1 MHNVSTWIKRLVF
14 IFLLVFPSIAWAN
27 RLSIIDV
34 ETPQTQTP
42 SQAAELSV
50 YFDYESNSKMPI
62 TGLTA
67 DNCQININGKTPD
80 VVHSEVVPF
89 VEGDL
94 GVGVLFVFPNSKNY
108 SEDSFGIRSTLK
120 NLLQKMNRPIDQLNL
135 ITYERHSTSQGW
147 SVASEKTLIN
157 QLDKISTTDEIEP
170 NLFVSFAPTI
180 SAFDSLKGVSQKY
193 LVIISDAE
201 GALFNDY
208 ERSATLIAQFID
220 QLKKNDIIPIIVAY
234 SPDGRDAM
242 PNINQISRIAT
253 QLDGYYYVAESE
265 SAFQQIMLS
274 NIYDVI
280 FSKYLLK
287 ATLDMSGENALP
299 MGSNYPLELVVKTM
313 HTDAQGDHAKT
324 KIDWPELSVPD
335 VQSVLEL
342 PSSEI
347 NPWGILKDLIVFVL
361 GLLAGAGIMRAR
373 RNS

>member
-1 MHNVSTWIKRLVF
+1 MDRFCHWIKNIVF
-14 IFLLVFPSIAWAN
+14 LAVLLIPSVVWAN

-34 ETPQTQTP
+34 ETPKPESEAQNATI
-42 SQAAELSV
+42 SV
-50 YFDYESNSKMPI
+50 YFDYSTNNQMPI

-67 DNCQININGKTPD
+67 DHCSILINGKKPE
-80 VVHSEVVPF
+80 VVQSELVPF

-94 GVGVLFVFPNSKNY
+94 GVGVLFVFPISKIY
-108 SEDSFGIRSTLK
+108 SEDSYGIRTTLK
-120 NLLQKMNRPIDQLNL
+120 SLLQKMDRPIDQLN
-135 ITYERHSTSQGW
+135 IVTYDHNAISQGW
-147 SVASEKTLIN
+147 SAASEKKLIS
-157 QLDKISTTDEIEP
+157 QLDAIQTTDVIET
-170 NLFVSFAPTI
+170 NFFSSFAPTI
-180 SAFDSLKGVSQKY
+180 SAFESLRNVSQKY

-201 GALFNDY
+201 GALFNDH
-208 ERSATLIAQFID
+208 ERSAAIIGPFID
-220 QLKKNDIIPIIVAY
+220 QLKKNNIIPIIVAY

-242 PNINQISRIAT
+242 PNIDQIRRIAT
-253 QLDGYYYVAESE
+253 HLDGYYYVTESE

-274 NIYDVI
+274 DVYKAIYG
-280 FSKYLLK
+280 KYLLK

-335 VQSVLEL
+335 VQSDLT
-342 PSSEI
+342 PHSAEI
-347 NPWGILKDLIVFVL
+347 NPWGILKYLIVFVL